1 MGFMDGRGY
10 KTKEGNIMRV
20 AIIMTVV
27 FSLGLL
33 TIGSLDVQAQDGCL
47 LEMRKSANPAD
58 DRVFDFLQTG
68 PEDQESEFGLSDPD
82 NPTTVRVIPFG
93 GAVNITELVP
103 SGWKLDSIEC
113 VNGTNNCGP
122 GTFIP
127 CLDIIPNLETNS
139 IVAFCLDN
147 DEGSCTFTNVFDPR
161 AVPAISVYGLIAM
174 AGVLGLIAFFV
185 LRRKKAAA

>member
-1 MGFMDGRGY
+1 
-10 KTKEGNIMRV
+10 MRV

-103 SGWKLDSIEC
+103 SGWKLENIEC

-127 CLDIIPNLETNS
+127 CLDIIPNLETNHHNFPPEIYS
-139 IVAFCLDN
+139 HSFLGTRFGRIVGMSSAFPAFDCFADALN
-147 DEGSCTFTNVFDPR
+147 IPCPVF
-161 AVPAISVYGLIAM
+161 IFL
-174 AGVLGLIAFFV
+174 
-185 LRRKKAAA
+185 